1 MAARNNIICNDA
13 KDIESK
19 RASEKEGK
27 KQEKKKSENV
37 VKKLFPRKSNFWPFL
52 AHAPN

>member
-1 MAARNNIICNDA
+1 MAARNNIICNA
-13 KDIESK
+13 KDIKSK

-27 KQEKKKSENV
+27 KQEKKNSENV

-52 AHAPN
+52 VDAPN